1 MKCSICHGDI
11 DKQRLPNGEVYWDK
25 GHNAWPINEGQ
36 CCSDCN
42 TLEVIPARLKQFGL
56 IIEQNEVQNDTR
68 PN

>member
-25 GHNAWPINEGQ
+25 GHNAWPINEGK
-36 CCSDCN
+36 CCSHCN

-56 IIEQNEVQNDTR
+56 IIEQNEAQNDTR